1 MSHGLAVAVATTLL
15 SELGICDLQTFTN
28 MVRHDTKGVLAALE
42 SDACRAAADAAA
54 VEPAHTAH
62 VSVQTETVKA
72 TVGTTM
78 HSIVNDAQHCQCA
91 PWPPF
96 HQLPKPEWS

>member
-54 VEPAHTAH
+54 VEPAHTGYSTRQRADRNGDSDGGH
-62 VSVQTETVKA
+62 
-72 TVGTTM
+72 
-78 HSIVNDAQHCQCA
+78 NDAQHCQRA
-91 PWPPF
+91 
-96 HQLPKPEWS
+96 